1 MRPFVFSV
9 WFVQSLIPAIQIVAQ
24 TPTSHVLRGHVTDT
38 LGLAVPFANV
48 MMGQTRVTSDE
59 TGIFQLS
66 VRNNGPLTLDIRR
79 IGYQAVHLE
88 LPATPDTVIA
98 VAMTPVAQRLD
109 PMNVVARTSTTLA
122 LHGFYDRMKQR
133 EQGTLNGWF
142 ITPEDIELRHPTR
155 TSQMIEDVPG
165 IRLEQIHGMVRDHG
179 PSPFIALGA
188 NGCWATVYV
197 NGVRL
202 NQINARNTDELKR
215 SAVFDDITE
224 VGSLAGIEVYSHGAR
239 APMAYQAL
247 NGSCAVVL
255 IWTK

>member
-1 MRPFVFSV
+1 MRCFLCFA

-24 TPTSHVLRGHVTDT
+24 SPATHLLRGRVTDT

-48 MMGQTRVTSDE
+48 QMGQTRVVTND
-59 TGIFQLS
+59 TGVFQMS

-79 IGYQAVHLE
+79 IGYRPVHLE
-88 LPATPDTVIA
+88 LPGMPDTVIRA
-98 VAMTPVAQRLD
+98 SMIPVPTRLD
-109 PMNVVARTSTTLA
+109 PMNVVASGVRSLT

-155 TSQMIEDVPG
+155 TSQMIEAVPG